1 MYEKGSAL
9 AIMWEYLWV
18 VLILIYGIFKGLR
31 EALKKKA
38 MEANSVVEVLFFY
51 TLFAFLMTIP
61 MSWSANLFDVSLK
74 YHLVLVFKSGIIFAA
89 WLCAM
94 NSIKRLPLSVYS
106 VIDMGRIISAILLG
120 VAFLGESIGIFQVLG
135 IVLVIS
141 GITLVNLKT
150 KRGVD
155 EKASKRVIILIAI
168 SGLLNSISSVMDKWL
183 LSKEPGRILFG
194 NETIETSQLQFWYM
208 LYLVLYYAAYIL
220 IKREKVDVVKC
231 VKCPWIW
238 LLSIL
243 FVTADKC
250 LFIANSDPGSTVVVM
265 TLVKQS
271 SVLVTIG
278 MGWLIYKEKNIAW
291 RIACAILVIGGIM
304 LSIIE

>member
-1 MYEKGSAL
+1 
-9 AIMWEYLWV
+9 MWEYLWV
-18 VLILIYGIFKGLR
+18 ILILIYGIFKGLR
-31 EALKKKA
+31 EGLKKKA
-38 MEANSVVEVLFFY
+38 METNSIVEVLFFY

-61 MSWSANLFDVSLK
+61 MSISADLFDVSLK
-74 YHLVLVFKSGIIFAA
+74 YHLVLIVKSGIIFAA
-89 WLCAM
+89 WLCAL

-106 VIDMGRIISAILLG
+106 VMDMGRIISAILLG
-120 VAFLGESIGIFQVLG
+120 VILLDEKLGVFQILG
-135 IVLVIS
+135 ICLVIV

-155 EKASKRVIILIAI
+155 EKASKRVIILVAI

-183 LSKEPGRILFG
+183 LSKEPNRFLFG
-194 NETIETSQLQFWYM
+194 DETIESAQLQFWYM
-208 LYLVLYYAAYIL
+208 LYLVSFYGVYIL
-220 IKREKVDVVKC
+220 IKREKINVVKC

-238 LLSIL
+238 TLSLL
-243 FVTADKC
+243 FVVADKC
-250 LFIANSDPGSTVVVM
+250 LFIANSDPNSTVVVM

-278 MGWLIYKEKNIAW
+278 MGWLIYKEKNILW
-291 RIACAILVIGGIM
+291 RIACAVLVIGGIM

>member
-1 MYEKGSAL
+1 
-9 AIMWEYLWV
+9 MWEYLWV
-18 VLILIYGIFKGLR
+18 ILILIYGIFKGLR
-31 EALKKKA
+31 EGLKKKA
-38 MEANSVVEVLFFY
+38 METNSIVEVLFFY

-61 MSWSANLFDVSLK
+61 MSISADLFGVSLK
-74 YHLVLVFKSGIIFAA
+74 YHLVLIVKSGIIFAA
-89 WLCAM
+89 WLCAL

-106 VIDMGRIISAILLG
+106 VMDMGRIISAILLG
-120 VAFLGESIGIFQVLG
+120 VILLDEKLGIFQILG
-135 IVLVIS
+135 ICLVII

-155 EKASKRVIILIAI
+155 EKASKRVIILVAI

-183 LSKEPGRILFG
+183 LSKEPNRFLFG
-194 NETIETSQLQFWYM
+194 DETIESAQLQFWYM
-208 LYLVLYYAAYIL
+208 LYLVSFYGVYIL
-220 IKREKVDVVKC
+220 IKREKINVVKC

-238 LLSIL
+238 TLSLL
-243 FVTADKC
+243 FVVADKC
-250 LFIANSDPGSTVVVM
+250 LFIANSDPNSTVVVM

-278 MGWLIYKEKNIAW
+278 MGWLIYKEKNILW
-291 RIACAILVIGGIM
+291 RIACAVLVIGGIM

>member
-1 MYEKGSAL
+1 
-9 AIMWEYLWV
+9 MWEYLWV

-38 MEANSVVEVLFFY
+38 MEKNSIVEVLFFY

-61 MSWSANLFDVSLK
+61 MSSDIFSVSLK

-89 WLCAM
+89 WLCAL

-120 VAFLGESIGIFQVLG
+120 VILLGENLGVYQIIGIA
-135 IVLVIS
+135 LVVC
-141 GITLVNLKT
+141 GITLVNVKSKQGADQKPTKT
-150 KRGVD
+150 VL
-155 EKASKRVIILIAI
+155 ILIII

-183 LSKEPGRILFG
+183 MSDDPNRFLFG
-194 NETIETSQLQFWYM
+194 SETITTPQLQFWYM
-208 LYLVLYYAAYIL
+208 LYLVLFYAAYII

-231 VKCPWIW
+231 IKCPWIW
-238 LLSIL
+238 ILSLL
-243 FVTADKC
+243 FVVADRC
-250 LFIANSDPGSTVVVM
+250 LFIANSDPNSTVVVM

-278 MGWLIYKEKNIAW
+278 MGKIIYKEQNILW
-291 RIACAILVIGGIM
+291 RILCAVLVIGGIM
-304 LSIIE
+304 ISIIK

>member
-1 MYEKGSAL
+1 
-9 AIMWEYLWV
+9 MWEYLWV

-38 MEANSVVEVLFFY
+38 MEKNSILEVLFFY

-61 MSWSANLFDVSLK
+61 MSSDIFSVSLK
-74 YHLVLVFKSGIIFAA
+74 YHIVLVFKSGIIFAA
-89 WLCAM
+89 WLCAL

-120 VAFLGESIGIFQVLG
+120 VLLLGEKLGVYQIIGIA
-135 IVLVIS
+135 LVAC
-141 GITLVNLKT
+141 GITLVNIKSKQGNDQKPT
-150 KRGVD
+150 KAVL
-155 EKASKRVIILIAI
+155 ILIII

-183 LSKEPGRILFG
+183 MSDDPNRFLFG
-194 NETIETSQLQFWYM
+194 SETIESSQLQFWYM
-208 LYLVLYYAAYIL
+208 LYLVLFYGAYIL
-220 IKREKVDVVKC
+220 IKREKINAVKC

-238 LLSIL
+238 ILSLL
-243 FVTADKC
+243 FVVADRC
-250 LFIANSDPGSTVVVM
+250 LFVANSDPGSTVVVM

-278 MGWLIYKEKNIAW
+278 MGRIIYKEQNILW
-291 RIACAILVIGGIM
+291 RICCAVLVISGIM
-304 LSIIE
+304 LSLIK

>member
-1 MYEKGSAL
+1 
-9 AIMWEYLWV
+9 MWEYLWV

-38 MEANSVVEVLFFY
+38 MEKNSIVEVLFFY

-61 MSWSANLFDVSLK
+61 MSSDIFSVSLK

-89 WLCAM
+89 WLCAL

-120 VAFLGESIGIFQVLG
+120 VILLGENLGVYQIIGIA
-135 IVLVIS
+135 LVVC
-141 GITLVNLKT
+141 GITLVNAKSKQGTDQKPTKT
-150 KRGVD
+150 VL
-155 EKASKRVIILIAI
+155 ILIII

-183 LSKEPGRILFG
+183 MSDDPNRFLFG
-194 NETIETSQLQFWYM
+194 SETITTPQLQFWYM
-208 LYLVLYYAAYIL
+208 LYLVLFYAAYII

-231 VKCPWIW
+231 IKCPWIW
-238 LLSIL
+238 ILSLL
-243 FVTADKC
+243 FVVADRC
-250 LFIANSDPGSTVVVM
+250 LFIANSDPNSTVVVM

-278 MGWLIYKEKNIAW
+278 MGKIIYKEQNILW
-291 RIACAILVIGGIM
+291 RILCAVLVIGGIM
-304 LSIIE
+304 ISIIK

>member
-1 MYEKGSAL
+1 
-9 AIMWEYLWV
+9 MWEYLWV
-18 VLILIYGIFKGLR
+18 ILILIYGIFKGLR
-31 EALKKKA
+31 EGLKKKA
-38 MEANSVVEVLFFY
+38 METNSIVEVLFFY

-61 MSWSANLFDVSLK
+61 MSISADLFDVSLK
-74 YHLVLVFKSGIIFAA
+74 YHLVLIVKSGIIFAA
-89 WLCAM
+89 WLCAL

-106 VIDMGRIISAILLG
+106 VMDMGRIISAILLG
-120 VAFLGESIGIFQVLG
+120 VILLDEKLGVFQILG
-135 IVLVIS
+135 ICLVII

-155 EKASKRVIILIAI
+155 EKASKRVIILVAI

-183 LSKEPGRILFG
+183 LSKEPNRFLFG
-194 NETIETSQLQFWYM
+194 DETIETAQLQFWYM
-208 LYLVLYYAAYIL
+208 LYLVAFYGAYIL
-220 IKREKVDVVKC
+220 IKREKIDVVKC

-238 LLSIL
+238 LLSLL
-243 FVTADKC
+243 FVVADKC
-250 LFIANSDPGSTVVVM
+250 LFIANSDPNSTVVVM

-278 MGWLIYKEKNIAW
+278 MGWLIYKEKNILW

>member
-1 MYEKGSAL
+1 
-9 AIMWEYLWV
+9 MWEYLWV
-18 VLILIYGIFKGLR
+18 ILILIYGIFKGLR
-31 EALKKKA
+31 EGLKKKA
-38 MEANSVVEVLFFY
+38 METNSIVEVLFFY

-61 MSWSANLFDVSLK
+61 MSISADLFGVSLK
-74 YHLVLVFKSGIIFAA
+74 YHLVLIVKSGIIFAA
-89 WLCAM
+89 WLCAL

-106 VIDMGRIISAILLG
+106 VMDMGRIISAILLG
-120 VAFLGESIGIFQVLG
+120 VILLDEKLGVFQILG
-135 IVLVIS
+135 ICLVII

-155 EKASKRVIILIAI
+155 EKASKRVIILVAI

-183 LSKEPGRILFG
+183 LSKEPNRFLFG
-194 NETIETSQLQFWYM
+194 DETIESAQLQFWYM
-208 LYLVLYYAAYIL
+208 LYLVSFYGVYIL
-220 IKREKVDVVKC
+220 IKREKINVVKC

-238 LLSIL
+238 TLSLL
-243 FVTADKC
+243 FVVADKC
-250 LFIANSDPGSTVVVM
+250 LFIANSDPNSTVVVM

-278 MGWLIYKEKNIAW
+278 MGWLIYKEKNILW
-291 RIACAILVIGGIM
+291 RIACAVLVIGGIM